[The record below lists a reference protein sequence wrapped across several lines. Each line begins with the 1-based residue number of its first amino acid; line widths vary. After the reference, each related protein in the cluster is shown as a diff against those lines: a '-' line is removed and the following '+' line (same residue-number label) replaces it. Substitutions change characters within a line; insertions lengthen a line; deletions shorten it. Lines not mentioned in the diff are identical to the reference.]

1 MQHQLPYEAEQN
13 EASLATAILPRYF
26 LFQQRIKELEADN
39 ADLTAR
45 LDSIADILDSDD
57 EFEDV
62 EEEEYD
68 ED

>member
-1 MQHQLPYEAEQN
+1 MALLTRTE
-13 EASLATAILPRYF
+13 L
-26 LFQQRIKELEADN
+26 QQRIKELEADN

-45 LDSIADILDSDD
+45 LDSIADIVDSDD
-57 EFEDV
+57 EFEDM